1 MVLPGKRLLGA
12 MIIIRDYNES
22 QPGTCARGCKKDH
35 THIQKKIKKK
45 HLAEECVNQNIL
57 PSAGNI
63 LTSLDKNI
71 IQKLVTDWDFIVME
85 KIGQSFYVGLTPNGE
100 AHVHEMTS

>member
-1 MVLPGKRLLGA
+1 M
-12 MIIIRDYNES
+12 
-22 QPGTCARGCKKDH
+22 
-35 THIQKKIKKK
+35 
-45 HLAEECVNQNIL
+45 AEECVNKNIL

-71 IQKLVTDWDFIVME
+71 IQKLENEWDFIEIE
-85 KIGQSFYVGLTPNGE
+85 KIGQSYYVGLTPQGE